1 MVPPL
6 WETGAAVFRVA
17 LRLAAR
23 FDAANK
29 MSEIKLSLSVI
40 TGNCEA
46 DVVRFL
52 DVFQPYFDE
61 VVMVRATG
69 WQVESDKTLS
79 IAKERGCIT
88 GEYWNDPKNKWPH
101 VDDFAAARN
110 KSAELC
116 TGDWIMWADMDDTS
130 EGLENLRT
138 ILDKLD
144 PAIDVLRC
152 PYVVGEQGVVANYR
166 ERVWRRGTPHK
177 WANAIHE
184 NLVRTDGK
192 DAKQAQTDRVRLVHI
207 PRHDRE
213 CSKDRNLRI
222 LESIPEEKRTH
233 SHTFYLMNEY
243 ARIKDAKAVELAK
256 SFLAH
261 PEGGGPE
268 RYETFMM
275 LAAMAEELPDKAA
288 IYAQAF
294 NEDPSRA
301 EALYELTALSMSF
314 DEPER
319 ALAYARHMMTCEWPE
334 KPSWNHR
341 KMFYEFFRED
351 LYLQALR
358 ITGRAMESDTRRGNM
373 LATSGKTTISLLH
386 ATRGRAMQAIRCR
399 SEWLRLADDPK
410 RVEHIFAVDS
420 DDEESEVFL
429 RFPSIIMD
437 NNGGPVAA
445 WNIAAKQSTGQIL
458 VQLSDDWKPFRG
470 WDTAIVDAIGDT
482 SKPAVLA
489 VSDGHRKDDLLC
501 MAILT
506 RARYN
511 QQGHLFHPEFFSMFS
526 DNWFSRQAFADS
538 VVIDARDRI
547 TFEHV
552 HPAFGKAEMDA
563 TYARSND
570 SYHYK
575 TGEGIFRRLSEGVKV
590 SADIEGWFDFR
601 EVYDYVAKW
610 LPNHGDFLEVGT
622 WKGKSAIYLAQRL
635 QDLGKDHAQVYC
647 VDTFEGDADTGK
659 DNVWPIF
666 TDNCS
671 ASRCG
676 HLQQEACELPSI
688 NAEAEWKECSL
699 DGVFID
705 ASHDYESVKA
715 DIAVWL
721 PKVKEGGFFGGH
733 DIDAPGV
740 LQAVTEAGFEW
751 EQVGRCWIKKP

>member
-1 MVPPL
+1 MKK
-6 WETGAAVFRVA
+6 T
-17 LRLAAR
+17 
-23 FDAANK
+23 
-29 MSEIKLSLSVI
+29 KLSLSVI

-46 DVVRFL
+46 DVDRFL
-52 DVFQPYFDE
+52 DVFQPHFDE
-61 VVMVRATG
+61 IVMVRAIGNQSADRTM
-69 WQVESDKTLS
+69 EA
-79 IAKERGCIT
+79 AKHRGCRIAYY
-88 GEYWNDPKNKWPH
+88 ENKQTEWPH

-116 TGDWIMWADMDDTS
+116 TGDWIMWADMDDTA
-130 EGLENLRT
+130 EGLEHLRT
-138 ILDKLD
+138 ILENLD

-152 PYVVGEQGVVANYR
+152 PYIVGEQGVVANYR
-166 ERVWRRGTPHK
+166 ERVWRRGSPHK

-192 DAKQAQTDRVRLVHI
+192 DAKQAQTERVRLVHI

-222 LESIPEEKRTH
+222 LESIPEGKRTH

-256 SFLAH
+256 SFLAP

-319 ALAYARHMMTCEWPE
+319 AMAYARHMMTCEWPD

-358 ITGRAMESDTRRGNM
+358 INGRSMESDTRRGNM

-410 RVEHIFAVDS
+410 RVEHIFAVDA
-420 DDEESEVFL
+420 DDEEAEVFF

-445 WNIAAKQSTGQIL
+445 WNIAAKSSTGQIL

-482 SKPAVLA
+482 RKPAVLA

-526 DNWFSRQAFADS
+526 DNWFSRQAFADG
-538 VVIDARDRI
+538 VVMDARDRI

-552 HPAFGKAEMDA
+552 HPAFGKAEMDD
-563 TYARSND
+563 TYARSNAPFYYR
-570 SYHYK
+570 S
-575 TGEGIFRRLSEGVKV
+575 GEGIMRRLNDGIKV
-590 SADIEGWFDFR
+590 STDVDGWCDYRDF
-601 EVYDYVAKW
+601 YSYVAQ
-610 LPNHGDFLEVGT
+610 
-622 WKGKSAIYLAQRL
+622 AIPEGAQIVEIGSWQGQSIIHLCQRL
-635 QDLGKDHAQVYC
+635 QDLGKTATVNC
-647 VDTFEGDADTGK
+647 VDTWKGEQNQPSHLQVVDEHGGSILGKFTENIEAAKVAGMIKVTVGDSAE
-659 DNVWPIF
+659 
-666 TDNCS
+666 S
-671 ASRCG
+671 ASRF
-676 HLQQEACELPSI
+676 E
-688 NAEAEWKECSL
+688 
-699 DGVFID
+699 DGSMDFIFID
-705 ASHDYESVKA
+705 AAHDYDSVVKDLA
-715 DIAVWL
+715 AWW
-721 PKVKEGGFFGGH
+721 PKLKEGAIFAGH
-733 DIDAPGV
+733 DYPWHEV
-740 LQAVTEAGFEW
+740 EKAVNEHASANGYEVTPA
-751 EQVGRCWIKKP
+751 GRCWIKKL

>member
-1 MVPPL
+1 
-6 WETGAAVFRVA
+6 
-17 LRLAAR
+17 
-23 FDAANK
+23 
-29 MSEIKLSLSVI
+29 MSKIKLSLSVI

-61 VVMVRATG
+61 VVMVRAIG
-69 WQVESDKTLS
+69 NQEPDGTLAIS
-79 IAKERGCIT
+79 AQRGCLS
-88 GEYWNDPKNKWPH
+88 GEYRNQFANREWPH

-116 TGDWIMWADMDDTS
+116 TGDWIMWADMDDTA
-130 EGLENLRT
+130 EGLENLRA
-138 ILDKLD
+138 ILENLD

-243 ARIKDAKAVELAK
+243 ARIKDAKAIELAK

-358 ITGRAMESDTRRGNM
+358 INGRSLESDTRRANM
-373 LATSGKTTISLLH
+373 MATSGKTTISLLH

-410 RVEHIFAVDS
+410 RVEHIFAVDA
-420 DDEESEVFL
+420 DDEEAEVFL

-470 WDTAIVDAIGDT
+470 WDTAIVDTIGDT

-506 RARYN
+506 RARYK
-511 QQGHLFHPEFFSMFS
+511 QQGYLFHPEFFSMFS
-526 DNWFSRQAFADS
+526 DNWFSHCAFRDG

-552 HPAFGKAEMDA
+552 HPAFGKAAMDA

-570 SYHYK
+570 GYHYK
-575 TGEGIFRRLSEGVKV
+575 TGEGIYRRLREGVKV

-601 EVYDYVAKW
+601 DVYDHVAKT
-610 LPNHGDFLEVGT
+610 LPDGGTFAEVGC
-622 WKGKSAIYLAQRL
+622 WKGKSLIYLSHRL
-635 QDLGKDHAQVYC
+635 EDIGENFWLDC
-647 VDTFEGDADTGK
+647 IDSFTGDSDTGRMDVYAEFL
-659 DNVWPIF
+659 DNV
-666 TDNCS
+666 TESD
-671 ASRCG
+671 ASGIRPMRKKSVKATS
-676 HLQQEACELPSI
+676 EFSDA
-688 NAEAEWKECSL
+688 SL
-699 DGVFID
+699 DGCFID
-705 ASHDYESVKA
+705 AAHDYENCKA
-715 DIAVWL
+715 DIAAWL
-721 PKVKEGGFFGGH
+721 PKVKPGGFFGGH

>member
-1 MVPPL
+1 L
-6 WETGAAVFRVA
+6 
-17 LRLAAR
+17 
-23 FDAANK
+23 DAANK
-29 MSEIKLSLSVI
+29 MSKIKLSLSVI

-61 VVMVRATG
+61 VVMVRAIG
-69 WQVESDKTLS
+69 NQEPDGTLAIS
-79 IAKERGCIT
+79 AQRGCLS
-88 GEYWNDPKNKWPH
+88 GEYRNQFANREWPH

-116 TGDWIMWADMDDTS
+116 TGDWIMWADMDDTA
-130 EGLENLRT
+130 EGLENLRA
-138 ILDKLD
+138 ILENLD

-243 ARIKDAKAVELAK
+243 ARIKDAKAIELAK

-358 ITGRAMESDTRRGNM
+358 INGRSLESDTRRANM
-373 LATSGKTTISLLH
+373 MATSGKTTISLLH

-410 RVEHIFAVDS
+410 RVEHIFAVDA
-420 DDEESEVFL
+420 DDEEAEVFL

-470 WDTAIVDAIGDT
+470 WDTAIVDTIGDT

-506 RARYN
+506 RARYK
-511 QQGHLFHPEFFSMFS
+511 QQGYLFHPEFFSMFS
-526 DNWFSRQAFADS
+526 DNWFSHCAFRDG

-552 HPAFGKAEMDA
+552 HPAFGKAAMDA

-570 SYHYK
+570 GYHYK
-575 TGEGIFRRLSEGVKV
+575 TGEGIYRRLREGVKV

-601 EVYDYVAKW
+601 DVYDHVAKT
-610 LPNHGDFLEVGT
+610 LPDGGTFAEVGC
-622 WKGKSAIYLAQRL
+622 WKGKSLIYLSHRL
-635 QDLGKDHAQVYC
+635 EDIGENFWLDC
-647 VDTFEGDADTGK
+647 IDSFTGDSDTGRMDVYAEFL
-659 DNVWPIF
+659 DNV
-666 TDNCS
+666 TESD
-671 ASRCG
+671 ASGIRPMRKKSVKATS
-676 HLQQEACELPSI
+676 EFSDA
-688 NAEAEWKECSL
+688 SL
-699 DGVFID
+699 DGCFID
-705 ASHDYESVKA
+705 AAHDYENCKA
-715 DIAVWL
+715 DIAAWL
-721 PKVKEGGFFGGH
+721 PKVKPGGFFGGH

>member
-1 MVPPL
+1 MKK
-6 WETGAAVFRVA
+6 T
-17 LRLAAR
+17 
-23 FDAANK
+23 
-29 MSEIKLSLSVI
+29 KLSLSVI

-52 DVFQPYFDE
+52 DVFQPHFDE
-61 VVMVRATG
+61 IVMVRAIGNQEPDGTLEIARNKGCVTG
-69 WQVESDKTLS
+69 QYENWHDLF
-79 IAKERGCIT
+79 C
-88 GEYWNDPKNKWPH
+88 GELNRPQCKHEWPH

-116 TGDWIMWADMDDTS
+116 TGDWIMWADMDDTA
-130 EGLENLRT
+130 EGMEHLRT
-138 ILDKLD
+138 ILENLD

-166 ERVWRRGTPHK
+166 ERVWRRGTPHE

-192 DAKQAQTDRVRLVHI
+192 DAKQAQTERVRLVHI

-319 ALAYARHMMTCEWPE
+319 AMAYARHMMTCEWPD

-358 ITGRAMESDTRRGNM
+358 INGRSMESDTRRGNM

-410 RVEHIFAVDS
+410 RVEHIFAVDA
-420 DDEESEVFL
+420 DDEEAEVFF

-445 WNIAAKQSTGQIL
+445 WNIAAKSSTGQIL
-458 VQLSDDWKPFRG
+458 IQLSDDWKPFRG

-489 VSDGHRKDDLLC
+489 ISDGHRKDDLLC

-511 QQGHLFHPEFFSMFS
+511 QQVHLFHPEFFSMFS
-526 DNWFSRQAFADS
+526 DNWFSRQAFADG

-552 HPAFGKAEMDA
+552 HPAFGKAEMDE
-563 TYARSND
+563 TYSRSNAAE
-570 SYHYK
+570 HYQK
-575 TGEGIFRRLSEGVKV
+575 GSEIF
-590 SADIEGWFDFR
+590 
-601 EVYDYVAKW
+601 
-610 LPNHGDFLEVGT
+610 
-622 WKGKSAIYLAQRL
+622 QRL
-635 QDLGKDHAQVYC
+635 TH
-647 VDTFEGDADTGK
+647 E
-659 DNVWPIF
+659 
-666 TDNCS
+666 
-671 ASRCG
+671 
-676 HLQQEACELPSI
+676 
-688 NAEAEWKECSL
+688 
-699 DGVFID
+699 
-705 ASHDYESVKA
+705 
-715 DIAVWL
+715 
-721 PKVKEGGFFGGH
+721 
-733 DIDAPGV
+733 
-740 LQAVTEAGFEW
+740 
-751 EQVGRCWIKKP
+751 

>member
-1 MVPPL
+1 MKK
-6 WETGAAVFRVA
+6 T
-17 LRLAAR
+17 
-23 FDAANK
+23 
-29 MSEIKLSLSVI
+29 KLSLSVI

-46 DVVRFL
+46 DVERFL
-52 DVFQPYFDE
+52 DVFQPHFDE
-61 VVMVRATG
+61 IVMVRATG
-69 WQVESDKTLS
+69 WQVESDETLS
-79 IAKERGCIT
+79 IAKSRGCIT
-88 GEYWNDPKNKWPH
+88 GEYWNDPKNQWPH

-110 KSAELC
+110 ASADLC
-116 TGDWIMWADMDDTS
+116 TGDWVMWADMDDTA
-130 EGLENLRT
+130 EGLENLRG
-138 ILDKLD
+138 IIDKLD

-166 ERVWRRGTPHK
+166 ERVWRRGSPHK

-184 NLVRTDGK
+184 NLMRTDGK

-243 ARIKDAKAVELAK
+243 ARIKDAKAIELAK

-314 DEPER
+314 DEPQR

-358 ITGRAMESDTRRGNM
+358 INGRSMESDTRRGNM

-410 RVEHIFAVDS
+410 RVEHIFAVDA
-420 DDEESEVFL
+420 DDEEAEVFF

-437 NNGGPVAA
+437 SNGGPVAA
-445 WNIAAKQSTGQIL
+445 WNVAAKSSTGQIL

-470 WDTAIVDAIGDT
+470 WDTAIVDAIGDA

-506 RARYN
+506 RERYK
-511 QQGHLFHPEFFSMFS
+511 QQDHLFHPEFFSMFS
-526 DNWFSRQAFADS
+526 DNWFSRQAFVDG

-552 HPAFGKAEMDA
+552 HPAFGKAEIDA

-575 TGEGIFRRLSEGVKV
+575 TGEGIFRRLCEGVKV

-601 EVYDYVAKW
+601 DVYDHVAKTM
-610 LPNHGDFLEVGT
+610 PDGGTFVEVGS
-622 WKGKSAIYLAQRL
+622 WKGKSAIYLAHRL
-635 QDLGKDHAQVYC
+635 EDLEKRIFLEC
-647 VDTFEGDADTGK
+647 VDTFQGDSDTGK
-659 DNVWPIF
+659 EDIF
-666 TDNCS
+666 SEFMGNAHDSHAKLSEFPATS
-671 ASRCG
+671 
-676 HLQQEACELPSI
+676 
-688 NAEAEWKECSL
+688 AEASEDYLVEEAH
-699 DGVFID
+699 GIFID
-705 ASHDYESVKA
+705 AAHDYESCKA
-715 DIAVWL
+715 DISAWL
-721 PKVKEGGFFGGH
+721 PKVKPGGFFGGH

-740 LQAVTEAGFEW
+740 LRAVTEAGFEW

>member
-1 MVPPL
+1 MTKP
-6 WETGAAVFRVA
+6 
-17 LRLAAR
+17 
-23 FDAANK
+23 
-29 MSEIKLSLSVI
+29 KLSLSVI

-46 DVVRFL
+46 DVERFL
-52 DVFQPYFDE
+52 DVFQPHFDE
-61 VVMVRATG
+61 VVMVRAIGNQYPDRTM
-69 WQVESDKTLS
+69 EA
-79 IAKERGCIT
+79 AKHRGCRIAYY
-88 GEYWNDPKNKWPH
+88 ENKQTEWPH

-116 TGDWIMWADMDDTS
+116 TGDWIMWADMDDTA
-130 EGLENLRT
+130 EGLEHLRT
-138 ILDKLD
+138 ILENLD

-166 ERVWRRGTPHK
+166 ERVWRRGTPHQ

-192 DAKQAQTDRVRLVHI
+192 DAKQAQTERVRLVHI

-261 PEGGGPE
+261 PEGGGAE

-319 ALAYARHMMTCEWPE
+319 ALAYARHMMTCEWPD

-358 ITGRAMESDTRRGNM
+358 INGRSMESDTRRGNM

-420 DDEESEVFL
+420 DDEEAEVFF

-445 WNIAAKQSTGQIL
+445 WNTAAKSSIGQIM

-470 WDTAIVDAIGDT
+470 WDTAIVDAIADT

-489 VSDGHRKDDLLC
+489 ISDGHRKDDLLC

-511 QQGHLFHPEFFSMFS
+511 QQVHLFHPEFFSMFS
-526 DNWFSRQAFADS
+526 DNWFSRQAFADG

-552 HPAFGKAEMDA
+552 HPAFGKAEMDE

-575 TGEGIFRRLSEGVKV
+575 TGEGIFRRLCEGIKV
-590 SADIEGWFDFR
+590 SADIDGWFDFR
-601 EVYDYVAKW
+601 DVYDHVAKT
-610 LPNHGDFLEVGT
+610 LEEGDQFVEVGS
-622 WKGKSAIYLAQRL
+622 WKGKSAIYLDHRL
-635 QDLGKDHAQVYC
+635 CDLGKEMMFEC
-647 VDTFEGDADTGK
+647 VDTFEGDNDTGMSDTRIDFEANLSMSKARAPQGFGTTSVKAAATFK
-659 DNVWPIF
+659 DQSCAGI
-666 TDNCS
+666 
-671 ASRCG
+671 
-676 HLQQEACELPSI
+676 
-688 NAEAEWKECSL
+688 
-699 DGVFID
+699 FID
-705 ASHDYESVKA
+705 AAHDYESAKA
-715 DIAVWL
+715 DIAAWL

>member
-1 MVPPL
+1 MTKP
-6 WETGAAVFRVA
+6 
-17 LRLAAR
+17 
-23 FDAANK
+23 
-29 MSEIKLSLSVI
+29 KLSLSVI

-46 DVVRFL
+46 DVERFL
-52 DVFQPYFDE
+52 DVFQPHFDE
-61 VVMVRATG
+61 VVMVRAIGNQYPDRTM
-69 WQVESDKTLS
+69 EA
-79 IAKERGCIT
+79 AKHRGCRIAYY
-88 GEYWNDPKNKWPH
+88 ENKQTEWPH

-116 TGDWIMWADMDDTS
+116 TGDWIMWADMDDTA
-130 EGLENLRT
+130 EGLEHLRT
-138 ILDKLD
+138 ILENLD

-166 ERVWRRGTPHK
+166 ERVWRRGTPHQ

-192 DAKQAQTDRVRLVHI
+192 DAKQAQTERVRLVHI

-261 PEGGGPE
+261 PEGGGAE

-319 ALAYARHMMTCEWPE
+319 ALAYARHMMTCEWPD

-358 ITGRAMESDTRRGNM
+358 INGRSMESDTRRGNM

-420 DDEESEVFL
+420 DDEEAEVFF

-445 WNIAAKQSTGQIL
+445 WNTAAKSSIGQIM

-470 WDTAIVDAIGDT
+470 WDTAIVDAIADT

-489 VSDGHRKDDLLC
+489 ISDGHRKDDLLC

-511 QQGHLFHPEFFSMFS
+511 QQVHLFHPEFFSMFS
-526 DNWFSRQAFADS
+526 DNWFSRQAFADG

-552 HPAFGKAEMDA
+552 HPAFGKAEMDE

-575 TGEGIFRRLSEGVKV
+575 TGEGIFRRLCEGIKV
-590 SADIEGWFDFR
+590 SADIDGWFDFR
-601 EVYDYVAKW
+601 DVYDHVAKT
-610 LPNHGDFLEVGT
+610 LEEGDKFVEVGS
-622 WKGKSAIYLAQRL
+622 WKGKSAIYLDHRL
-635 QDLGKDHAQVYC
+635 CDLGKEMMFEC
-647 VDTFEGDADTGK
+647 VDTFEGDNDTGMSDTRIDFEANLSMSKARAPQGFGTTSVKAAATFK
-659 DNVWPIF
+659 DQSCAGI
-666 TDNCS
+666 
-671 ASRCG
+671 
-676 HLQQEACELPSI
+676 
-688 NAEAEWKECSL
+688 
-699 DGVFID
+699 FID
-705 ASHDYESVKA
+705 AAHDYESAKA
-715 DIAVWL
+715 DIAAWL

>member
-1 MVPPL
+1 MKK
-6 WETGAAVFRVA
+6 T
-17 LRLAAR
+17 
-23 FDAANK
+23 
-29 MSEIKLSLSVI
+29 KLSLSVI

-46 DVVRFL
+46 DVERFL
-52 DVFQPYFDE
+52 DVFQPHFDE
-61 VVMVRATG
+61 IVMVRATG
-69 WQVESDKTLS
+69 WQVESDETLS
-79 IAKERGCIT
+79 IAKSRGCIT
-88 GEYWNDPKNKWPH
+88 GEYWNDPKNQWPH

-110 KSAELC
+110 ASADLC
-116 TGDWIMWADMDDTS
+116 TGDWVMWADMDDTA
-130 EGLENLRT
+130 EGLENLRG
-138 ILDKLD
+138 IIDKLD

-166 ERVWRRGTPHK
+166 ERVWRRGSPHK

-184 NLVRTDGK
+184 NLMRTDGK

-243 ARIKDAKAVELAK
+243 ARIKDAKAIELAK

-314 DEPER
+314 DEPQR

-358 ITGRAMESDTRRGNM
+358 INGRSMESDTRRGNM

-410 RVEHIFAVDS
+410 RVEHIFAVDA
-420 DDEESEVFL
+420 DDEEAEVFF

-437 NNGGPVAA
+437 SNGGPVAA
-445 WNIAAKQSTGQIL
+445 WNVAAKSSTGQIL

-470 WDTAIVDAIGDT
+470 WDTAIVDAIGDA

-506 RARYN
+506 RERYK
-511 QQGHLFHPEFFSMFS
+511 QQDHLFHPEFFSMFS
-526 DNWFSRQAFADS
+526 DNWFSRQAFVDG

-552 HPAFGKAEMDA
+552 HPAFGKAEIDA

-575 TGEGIFRRLSEGVKV
+575 TGEGIFRRLCEGVKV

-601 EVYDYVAKW
+601 DVYDHVAKTMPIDG
-610 LPNHGDFLEVGT
+610 LFAEVGS
-622 WKGKSAIYLAQRL
+622 WKGKSAVYLADRMD
-635 QDLGKDHAQVYC
+635 DLNNRAIVVC
-647 VDTFEGDADTGK
+647 VDTYEGDDDTGK
-659 DNVWPIF
+659 SDCLDEFRENAKGRNAIPYHSES
-666 TDNCS
+666 TS
-671 ASRCG
+671 AAADFDDS
-676 HLQQEACELPSI
+676 HF
-688 NAEAEWKECSL
+688 
-699 DGVFID
+699 DGIFID
-705 ASHDYESVKA
+705 AAHDYQSVKA
-715 DIAVWL
+715 DIAAWL
-721 PKVKEGGFFGGH
+721 PKVKPGGFFGGH

-740 LQAVTEAGFEW
+740 LRAVTEAGFEW
-751 EQVGRCWIKKP
+751 EQVGRCWIKKL

>member
-1 MVPPL
+1 L
-6 WETGAAVFRVA
+6 
-17 LRLAAR
+17 
-23 FDAANK
+23 DAANK
-29 MSEIKLSLSVI
+29 MSKIKLSLSVI

-61 VVMVRATG
+61 VVMVRAIG
-69 WQVESDKTLS
+69 NQEPDKTIE
-79 IAKERGCIT
+79 IAEARGCVI
-88 GEYWNDPKNKWPH
+88 GAYYNLGHPANGGVNYGKFPMMDWPH

-116 TGDWIMWADMDDTS
+116 SGDWIMWADMDDTA

-138 ILDKLD
+138 ILENLD

-243 ARIKDAKAVELAK
+243 ARIKDAKAIELAK

-319 ALAYARHMMTCEWPE
+319 AIAYARHMMTCEWPE

-358 ITGRAMESDTRRGNM
+358 INGRSLESDTRRANM
-373 LATSGKTTISLLH
+373 LARSGKTTISLLH

-410 RVEHIFAVDS
+410 RVEHIFAVDA
-420 DDEESEVFL
+420 DDEEAEVFL

-437 NNGGPVAA
+437 NNSGPVAA

-470 WDTAIVDAIGDT
+470 WDAAIVDAIRDT
-482 SKPAVLA
+482 SAPAVLA

-506 RARYN
+506 RERYK

-526 DNWFSRQAFADS
+526 DNWFSHCAFRDG

-552 HPAFGKAEMDA
+552 HPAFGKAEMDE
-563 TYARSND
+563 TYSRSNAAE
-570 SYHYK
+570 HYQK
-575 TGEGIFRRLSEGVKV
+575 GSEIF
-590 SADIEGWFDFR
+590 
-601 EVYDYVAKW
+601 
-610 LPNHGDFLEVGT
+610 
-622 WKGKSAIYLAQRL
+622 QRL
-635 QDLGKDHAQVYC
+635 TH
-647 VDTFEGDADTGK
+647 E
-659 DNVWPIF
+659 
-666 TDNCS
+666 
-671 ASRCG
+671 
-676 HLQQEACELPSI
+676 
-688 NAEAEWKECSL
+688 
-699 DGVFID
+699 
-705 ASHDYESVKA
+705 
-715 DIAVWL
+715 
-721 PKVKEGGFFGGH
+721 
-733 DIDAPGV
+733 
-740 LQAVTEAGFEW
+740 
-751 EQVGRCWIKKP
+751 

>member
-1 MVPPL
+1 MTKP
-6 WETGAAVFRVA
+6 
-17 LRLAAR
+17 
-23 FDAANK
+23 
-29 MSEIKLSLSVI
+29 KLSLSVI

-46 DVVRFL
+46 DVERFL
-52 DVFQPYFDE
+52 DVFQPHFDE
-61 VVMVRATG
+61 IVMVRAIGNQYPDRTM
-69 WQVESDKTLS
+69 EA
-79 IAKERGCIT
+79 AKHRGCRIAYY
-88 GEYWNDPKNKWPH
+88 ENKQTEWPH

-116 TGDWIMWADMDDTS
+116 TGDWIMWADMDDTA
-130 EGLENLRT
+130 EGLQHLRA
-138 ILDKLD
+138 ILEKLD

-166 ERVWRRGTPHK
+166 ERAWRRGSPHK

-192 DAKQAQTDRVRLVHI
+192 DAKQAQTERVRLVHI

-256 SFLAH
+256 SFLSH

-319 ALAYARHMMTCEWPE
+319 ALAYARHMMTCEWPD

-358 ITGRAMESDTRRGNM
+358 INGRSMESDTRRGNM

-410 RVEHIFAVDS
+410 RVEHIFAVDA
-420 DDEESEVFL
+420 DDEEAEVFF

-445 WNIAAKQSTGQIL
+445 WNMAAKSSTGQIL

-489 VSDGHRKDDLLC
+489 ISDGHRKDDLLC

-506 RARYN
+506 CERYKA
-511 QQGHLFHPEFFSMFS
+511 QGHLFHPEFFSMFS
-526 DNWFSRQAFADS
+526 DNWFSRQAFADG

-552 HPAFGKAEMDA
+552 HPAFGKAEMDE

-575 TGEGIFRRLSEGVKV
+575 TGEGIFRRLCEGIKV

-601 EVYDYVAKW
+601 DVYDYVAKT
-610 LPNHGDFLEVGT
+610 LEEGDQFVEVGS
-622 WKGKSAIYLAQRL
+622 WKGKSAIYLDHRL
-635 QDLGKDHAQVYC
+635 CDLGKEMMFEC
-647 VDTFEGDADTGK
+647 VDTFEGDNDTGMSDTRIDFEANLSMSKARAPQGFGTTSVKAAATFK
-659 DNVWPIF
+659 DQSCAGI
-666 TDNCS
+666 
-671 ASRCG
+671 
-676 HLQQEACELPSI
+676 
-688 NAEAEWKECSL
+688 
-699 DGVFID
+699 FID
-705 ASHDYESVKA
+705 AAHDYESCKS
-715 DIAVWL
+715 DIAAWL
-721 PKVKEGGFFGGH
+721 PKVKPGGFFGGH

-740 LQAVTEAGFEW
+740 LQAVTEAGFKW
-751 EQVGRCWIKKP
+751 KQVGRCWIKKP

>member
-1 MVPPL
+1 
-6 WETGAAVFRVA
+6 
-17 LRLAAR
+17 
-23 FDAANK
+23 
-29 MSEIKLSLSVI
+29 MSKIKLSLSVI

-61 VVMVRATG
+61 VVMVRAIG
-69 WQVESDKTLS
+69 NQKPDKTLD
-79 IAKERGCIT
+79 IAKLRGCKT
-88 GEYWNDPKNKWPH
+88 GEYFNGVTCGGGRVKLCRKKGTEEWPH

-116 TGDWIMWADMDDTS
+116 TGDWIMWADMDDAA
-130 EGLENLRT
+130 EGLEHLRT
-138 ILDKLD
+138 ILENLD

-213 CSKDRNLRI
+213 CSKGRNLRI

-243 ARIKDAKAVELAK
+243 ARIKDAKAIELAK

-275 LAAMAEELPDKAA
+275 LAAMAEDLPDKAA

-358 ITGRAMESDTRRGNM
+358 INGRSLESDTRRANM
-373 LATSGKTTISLLH
+373 LARSGKTTISLLH

-420 DDEESEVFL
+420 DDEEAEVFL

-437 NNGGPVAA
+437 NNGGPVSA

-458 VQLSDDWKPFRG
+458 IQLSDDWKPFRG
-470 WDTAIVDAIGDT
+470 WDTVIVDAIGDT

-506 RARYN
+506 RARYK

-526 DNWFSRQAFADS
+526 DNWFSHCAFRDG

-575 TGEGIFRRLSEGVKV
+575 TGEGIFRRLREGVKV

-601 EVYDYVAKW
+601 DVYDHVAKSVPSF
-610 LPNHGDFLEVGT
+610 PNICEVGS
-622 WKGKSAIYLAQRL
+622 WKGKSAVYLAQRL
-635 QDLGKDHAQVYC
+635 QDLGKFGSVDC
-647 VDTFEGDADTGK
+647 VDTFAGDTDTGK
-659 DNVWPIF
+659 KLVRGDFERNARDSGSNGILI
-666 TDNCS
+666 T
-671 ASRCG
+671 
-676 HLQQEACELPSI
+676 CEGTSDYWSGA
-688 NAEAEWKECSL
+688 NDDCTFDA
-699 DGVFID
+699 VFID
-705 ASHDYESVKA
+705 AAHDYESVKA
-715 DIAVWL
+715 DIAAWL
-721 PKVKEGGFFGGH
+721 PKVKPGGFFGGH
-733 DIDAPGV
+733 DIDSPGV

>member
-1 MVPPL
+1 MKK
-6 WETGAAVFRVA
+6 T
-17 LRLAAR
+17 
-23 FDAANK
+23 
-29 MSEIKLSLSVI
+29 KLSLSVI

-46 DVVRFL
+46 DVERFL
-52 DVFQPYFDE
+52 DVFQPHFDE
-61 VVMVRATG
+61 IVMVRATG
-69 WQVESDKTLS
+69 WQVESDETLS
-79 IAKERGCIT
+79 IAKSRGCIT
-88 GEYWNDPKNKWPH
+88 GEYWNDPKNQWPH

-110 KSAELC
+110 ASADLC
-116 TGDWIMWADMDDTS
+116 TGDWVMWADMDDTA
-130 EGLENLRT
+130 EGLENLRG
-138 ILDKLD
+138 IIDKLD

-166 ERVWRRGTPHK
+166 ERVWRRGSPHK

-184 NLVRTDGK
+184 NLMRTDGK

-314 DEPER
+314 DEPQR

-358 ITGRAMESDTRRGNM
+358 INGRSMESDTRRGNM

-410 RVEHIFAVDS
+410 RVEHIFAVDA
-420 DDEESEVFL
+420 DDEEAEVFF

-445 WNIAAKQSTGQIL
+445 WNMAAKSSTGQIL

-482 SKPAVLA
+482 SKPTVLA

-511 QQGHLFHPEFFSMFS
+511 QQEHLFHPEFFSMFS
-526 DNWFSRQAFADS
+526 DNWFSHCAFRDG

-547 TFEHV
+547 TFEHC
-552 HPAFGKAEMDA
+552 HPAFGKAEIDA

-575 TGEGIFRRLSEGVKV
+575 TGEGIFRRLCEGVKV

-601 EVYDYVAKW
+601 DVYDHVAKTM
-610 LPNHGDFLEVGT
+610 PDGGTFVEVGS
-622 WKGKSAIYLAQRL
+622 WKGKSAIYLAHRL
-635 QDLGKDHAQVYC
+635 EDLEKRIFLEC
-647 VDTFEGDADTGK
+647 VDTFQGDSDTGK
-659 DNVWPIF
+659 EDIF
-666 TDNCS
+666 SEFMGNAHDSHAKLSEFPATS
-671 ASRCG
+671 
-676 HLQQEACELPSI
+676 
-688 NAEAEWKECSL
+688 AEASEDYLVEEAH
-699 DGVFID
+699 GIFID
-705 ASHDYESVKA
+705 AAHDYESCKA
-715 DIAVWL
+715 DISAWL
-721 PKVKEGGFFGGH
+721 PKVKPGGFFGGH

-740 LQAVTEAGFEW
+740 LRAVTEAGFEW

>member
-1 MVPPL
+1 L
-6 WETGAAVFRVA
+6 
-17 LRLAAR
+17 
-23 FDAANK
+23 DAANK
-29 MSEIKLSLSVI
+29 MSKIKLSLSVI

-61 VVMVRATG
+61 VVMVRAIG
-69 WQVESDKTLS
+69 NQEPDKTIE
-79 IAKERGCIT
+79 IAEARGCVI
-88 GEYWNDPKNKWPH
+88 GAYYNLGHPANGGVNYGKFPMMDWPH

-116 TGDWIMWADMDDTS
+116 SGDWIMWADMDDTA

-138 ILDKLD
+138 ILENLD

-213 CSKDRNLRI
+213 CSKERNLRI

-243 ARIKDAKAVELAK
+243 ARIKDAKAIELAK

-275 LAAMAEELPDKAA
+275 LAAMAEDLPDKAA

-319 ALAYARHMMTCEWPE
+319 AIAYARHMMTCEWPE

-358 ITGRAMESDTRRGNM
+358 INGRSLESDTRRANM

-420 DDEESEVFL
+420 DDEEAEVFL

-470 WDTAIVDAIGDT
+470 WDTAIVDAITKEPVMHID
-482 SKPAVLA
+482 SSPHHVHREPLKCPAVLA

-506 RARYN
+506 RARYK

-526 DNWFSRQAFADS
+526 DNWFSHCAFRDG

-552 HPAFGKAEMDA
+552 HPAFGKAEIDA
-563 TYARSND
+563 TYARSNAAE
-570 SYHYK
+570 HYQK
-575 TGEGIFRRLSEGVKV
+575 GSEIF
-590 SADIEGWFDFR
+590 
-601 EVYDYVAKW
+601 
-610 LPNHGDFLEVGT
+610 
-622 WKGKSAIYLAQRL
+622 QRL
-635 QDLGKDHAQVYC
+635 TH
-647 VDTFEGDADTGK
+647 E
-659 DNVWPIF
+659 
-666 TDNCS
+666 
-671 ASRCG
+671 
-676 HLQQEACELPSI
+676 
-688 NAEAEWKECSL
+688 
-699 DGVFID
+699 
-705 ASHDYESVKA
+705 
-715 DIAVWL
+715 
-721 PKVKEGGFFGGH
+721 
-733 DIDAPGV
+733 
-740 LQAVTEAGFEW
+740 
-751 EQVGRCWIKKP
+751 

>member
-1 MVPPL
+1 L
-6 WETGAAVFRVA
+6 
-17 LRLAAR
+17 
-23 FDAANK
+23 DAANK
-29 MSEIKLSLSVI
+29 MSKIKLSLSVI

-61 VVMVRATG
+61 VVMVRAIG
-69 WQVESDKTLS
+69 NQKPDKTLE
-79 IAKERGCIT
+79 IARSRGCVT
-88 GEYWNDPKNKWPH
+88 GEYANRDDSNDPSGPKASKVTGNLAAHMRANSRMLWPH

-116 TGDWIMWADMDDTS
+116 SGDWIMWADMDDTA

-138 ILDKLD
+138 ILENLD

-166 ERVWRRGTPHK
+166 ERAWRRGTPHK

-243 ARIKDAKAVELAK
+243 ARIKDAKAIELAK

-358 ITGRAMESDTRRGNM
+358 INGRSLESDTRRANM
-373 LATSGKTTISLLH
+373 LARSGKTTISLLH

-410 RVEHIFAVDS
+410 RIEHIFAVDA
-420 DDEESEVFL
+420 DDEEAEVFL

-458 VQLSDDWKPFRG
+458 IQLSDDWKPFRG

-482 SKPAVLA
+482 SAPAVLA

-506 RARYN
+506 RERYK
-511 QQGHLFHPEFFSMFS
+511 QQGYLFHPEFFSMFS
-526 DNWFSRQAFADS
+526 DNWFSHCAFRDG

-552 HPAFGKAEMDA
+552 HPAFGKAEMDE
-563 TYARSND
+563 TYARSNAAE
-570 SYHYK
+570 HYQK
-575 TGEGIFRRLSEGVKV
+575 GSKIF
-590 SADIEGWFDFR
+590 
-601 EVYDYVAKW
+601 
-610 LPNHGDFLEVGT
+610 
-622 WKGKSAIYLAQRL
+622 QRL
-635 QDLGKDHAQVYC
+635 TH
-647 VDTFEGDADTGK
+647 E
-659 DNVWPIF
+659 
-666 TDNCS
+666 
-671 ASRCG
+671 
-676 HLQQEACELPSI
+676 
-688 NAEAEWKECSL
+688 
-699 DGVFID
+699 
-705 ASHDYESVKA
+705 
-715 DIAVWL
+715 
-721 PKVKEGGFFGGH
+721 
-733 DIDAPGV
+733 
-740 LQAVTEAGFEW
+740 
-751 EQVGRCWIKKP
+751 

>member
-1 MVPPL
+1 
-6 WETGAAVFRVA
+6 
-17 LRLAAR
+17 
-23 FDAANK
+23 
-29 MSEIKLSLSVI
+29 MSKIKLSLSVI

-61 VVMVRATG
+61 VVMVRAIG
-69 WQVESDKTLS
+69 NQQPDKTLGV
-79 IAKERGCIT
+79 AKARGCTT
-88 GEYWNDPKNKWPH
+88 GEYFNRDSKFCFESGTQIAAWPH

-116 TGDWIMWADMDDTS
+116 SGDWIVWADMDDTA

-138 ILDKLD
+138 ILENLD

-222 LESIPEEKRTH
+222 LESIPEKKRTH

-243 ARIKDAKAVELAK
+243 ARIKDAKAIELAK

-275 LAAMAEELPDKAA
+275 LAAMAEDLPDKAA

-358 ITGRAMESDTRRGNM
+358 INGRAMESDTRRGNM

-420 DDEESEVFL
+420 DDEEAEVFL

-445 WNIAAKQSTGQIL
+445 WNIAAKSSTGQIL

-470 WDTAIVDAIGDT
+470 WDTAIVDAIEDT

-506 RARYN
+506 RERYK

-526 DNWFSRQAFADS
+526 DNWFSRQAFADG
-538 VVIDARDRI
+538 VVIDARDQI

-552 HPAFGKAEMDA
+552 HPAFGKAEMDE

-570 SYHYK
+570 SYHYT
-575 TGEGIFRRLSEGVKV
+575 TGEGIYRRLCEGVKV
-590 SADIEGWFDFR
+590 SADIDGWFDFR
-601 EVYDYVAKW
+601 DVYDYVAKTI
-610 LPNHGDFLEVGT
+610 PDDGTFTEVGA
-622 WKGKSAIYLAQRL
+622 WKGKSICYLRDRL
-635 QDLGKDHAQVYC
+635 ADLGKDGVDLIA
-647 VDTFEGDADTGK
+647 VDTFEGDPDTGEE
-659 DNVWPIF
+659 NVWGQFLSNIGER
-666 TDNCS
+666 DVS
-671 ASRCG
+671 AYIQTSVD
-676 HLQQEACELPSI
+676 HAAVVPDAI
-688 NAEAEWKECSL
+688 L

-705 ASHDYESVKA
+705 AAHDYQNAKA
-715 DIAVWL
+715 DIAAWL
-721 PKVKEGGFFGGH
+721 PKVKPGGFFGGH

-740 LQAVTEAGFEW
+740 LQAVTEAGFKW
-751 EQVGRCWIKKP
+751 EQIGRCWIKKP

>member
-1 MVPPL
+1 M
-6 WETGAAVFRVA
+6 R
-17 LRLAAR
+17 
-23 FDAANK
+23 K
-29 MSEIKLSLSVI
+29 QKLSLSVI

-46 DVVRFL
+46 DVERFL
-52 DVFQPYFDE
+52 DVFQPHFHE
-61 VVMVRATG
+61 VVMVRAIG
-69 WQVESDKTLS
+69 SQSPDRTLE
-79 IAKERGCIT
+79 IAKARGCVT
-88 GEYWNDPKNKWPH
+88 GIYENPEGIFEDAESAKWPH
-101 VDDFAAARN
+101 VDNFAHARN
-110 KSAELC
+110 TSAHLC
-116 TGDWIMWADMDDTS
+116 TGDWIMWADMDDTA
-130 EGLENLRT
+130 EGLENLSG
-138 ILDKLD
+138 ILEKLD

-166 ERVWRRGTPHK
+166 ERVWRRDSPHK

-184 NLVRTDGK
+184 NLVRTDGE
-192 DAKQAQTDRVRLVHI
+192 DAKQGQTDRVRLVHI

-213 CSKDRNLRI
+213 CSKGRNLRI

-233 SHTFYLMNEY
+233 SHAFYLMNEY
-243 ARIKDAKAVELAK
+243 ARIKDAKAIKLAK

-261 PEGGGPE
+261 PEAGLPE

-319 ALAYARHMMTCEWPE
+319 ALAYARHMMSCEWPD

-358 ITGRAMESDTRRGNM
+358 INGRSMESDTRRRNM
-373 LATSGKTTISLLH
+373 MALTGKPTISLLH

-410 RVEHIFAVDS
+410 RIEHIFAADA
-420 DDEESEVFL
+420 DDEESEVFR
-429 RFPSIIMD
+429 RFPSMIVP

-445 WNIAAKQSTGQIL
+445 WNTAAKASTGQIL

-470 WDTAIVDAIGDT
+470 WDTAIADAIGDAA
-482 SKPAVLA
+482 KPSVLA
-489 VSDGHRKDDLLC
+489 VSDGHRKDDLMC

-506 RARYN
+506 RARYKR
-511 QQGHLFHPEFFSMFS
+511 QGHLFHPEFFSMFS
-526 DNWFSRQAFADS
+526 DNWFSREAFADG

-547 TFEHV
+547 TFEHM
-552 HPAFGKAEMDA
+552 HPAFGKGKVDE

-575 TGEGIFRRLSEGVKV
+575 TGEGIFRRLCNGITISE
-590 SADIEGWFDFR
+590 DIDGWFDFR
-601 EVYDYVAKW
+601 DVYDYAAKT
-610 LPNHGDFLEVGT
+610 LPSGGTFVEVGS
-622 WKGKSAIYLAQRL
+622 WKGKSAVYLRDRL
-635 QDLGKDHAQVYC
+635 HDIGKGDAKVVC
-647 VDTFEGDADTGK
+647 VDTFKGDADTGEVFVFAEFI
-659 DNVWPIF
+659 DNTAGRDIEHRQGQSTEIAATFANGV
-666 TDNCS
+666 
-671 ASRCG
+671 
-676 HLQQEACELPSI
+676 
-688 NAEAEWKECSL
+688 L
-699 DGVFID
+699 DAVFID
-705 ASHDYESVKA
+705 AAHDYENAKA
-715 DIAVWL
+715 DITAWL
-721 PKVKEGGFFGGH
+721 PKVKPGGFFGGH

>member
-1 MVPPL
+1 MKK
-6 WETGAAVFRVA
+6 T
-17 LRLAAR
+17 
-23 FDAANK
+23 
-29 MSEIKLSLSVI
+29 KLSLSVI

-46 DVVRFL
+46 DVERFL
-52 DVFQPYFDE
+52 DVFQPHFDE
-61 VVMVRATG
+61 IVMVRAIGNQQPDRTI
-69 WQVESDKTLS
+69 E
-79 IAKERGCIT
+79 IAEARGCKT
-88 GEYWNDPKNKWPH
+88 GEYLNNTVARGLSDDELKRASNAAKWPH

-116 TGDWIMWADMDDTS
+116 TGDWVMWADMDDTA
-130 EGLENLRT
+130 EGLENLRG
-138 ILDKLD
+138 IIDKLD

-166 ERVWRRGTPHK
+166 ERVWRRGSPHK
-177 WANAIHE
+177 WANSIHE
-184 NLVRTDGK
+184 NLMRTDGK

-319 ALAYARHMMTCEWPE
+319 ALAYARHMMTCEWPD

-358 ITGRAMESDTRRGNM
+358 INGRSMESDTRRGNT

-410 RVEHIFAVDS
+410 RVEHIFAVDA
-420 DDEESEVFL
+420 DDEEAEVFF

-445 WNIAAKQSTGQIL
+445 WNMAAKSSTGQIL

-482 SKPAVLA
+482 SKPTVLA

-511 QQGHLFHPEFFSMFS
+511 QQEHLFHPEFFSMFS
-526 DNWFSRQAFADS
+526 DNWFSHCAFRDG

-547 TFEHV
+547 TFEHC
-552 HPAFGKAEMDA
+552 HPAFGKAEIDA

-575 TGEGIFRRLSEGVKV
+575 TGEGIFRRLCEGVKV

-601 EVYDYVAKW
+601 DVYDHVAKTM
-610 LPNHGDFLEVGT
+610 PDGGTFVEVGS
-622 WKGKSAIYLAQRL
+622 WKGKSAIYLAHRL
-635 QDLGKDHAQVYC
+635 EDLEKRIFLEC
-647 VDTFEGDADTGK
+647 VDTFQGDSDTGK
-659 DNVWPIF
+659 EDIF
-666 TDNCS
+666 SEFMGNAHDSHAKLSEFPATS
-671 ASRCG
+671 
-676 HLQQEACELPSI
+676 
-688 NAEAEWKECSL
+688 AEASEDYLVEEAH
-699 DGVFID
+699 GIFID
-705 ASHDYESVKA
+705 AAHDYESCKA
-715 DIAVWL
+715 DISAWL
-721 PKVKEGGFFGGH
+721 PKVKPGGFFGGH

-740 LQAVTEAGFEW
+740 LRAVTEAGFEW

>member
-1 MVPPL
+1 L
-6 WETGAAVFRVA
+6 
-17 LRLAAR
+17 
-23 FDAANK
+23 DAANK
-29 MSEIKLSLSVI
+29 MSKIKLSLSVI

-69 WQVESDKTLS
+69 WQVDSDKTSS

-116 TGDWIMWADMDDTS
+116 TGDWIMWADMDDAA
-130 EGLENLRT
+130 EGLENLRA
-138 ILDKLD
+138 ILESLD

-243 ARIKDAKAVELAK
+243 ARIKDAKAIELAK

-358 ITGRAMESDTRRGNM
+358 INGRAMESDTRRGNM
-373 LATSGKTTISLLH
+373 LATSGKTKISMLH

-420 DDEESEVFL
+420 DDEEAEVFL

-445 WNIAAKQSTGQIL
+445 WNVAAKSSTGQIL

-482 SKPAVLA
+482 SAPAVLA

-526 DNWFSRQAFADS
+526 DNWFSHCAFRDG

-575 TGEGIFRRLSEGVKV
+575 TGEGIFRRLREGVKV

-601 EVYDYVAKW
+601 DVYDHVAKT
-610 LPNHGDFLEVGT
+610 LPDGGTFVEVGS
-622 WKGKSAIYLAQRL
+622 WKGKSAIYLAHRL
-635 QDLGKDHAQVYC
+635 ADLKKRIFLEC
-647 VDTFEGDADTGK
+647 VDTFQGDSDTGK
-659 DNVWPIF
+659 EDIF
-666 TDNCS
+666 SEFMGNAHDSHAKLSEFPGTS
-671 ASRCG
+671 
-676 HLQQEACELPSI
+676 
-688 NAEAEWKECSL
+688 AEASEDYLAEEAY
-699 DGVFID
+699 GIFID
-705 ASHDYESVKA
+705 AAHDYESVKA
-715 DIAVWL
+715 DIAAWL

-751 EQVGRCWIKKP
+751 KQVGRCWIKKP